1 MTCLT
6 KLLLRADCWLW
17 LLASSAALSATA
29 QRVENLPARMAPG
42 RVENTLV
49 EKIADDSLA
58 TAFEIWILG
67 GVKYHFHEA
76 HTECV
81 YILEGSGE
89 MQWGEESFR
98 VSPGDFVMIPRGKPH
113 GLIAT
118 ERMKVLSIQTPRWL
132 TDDRKFLEPVRRP
145 HNE

>member
-1 MTCLT
+1 MTCLN
-6 KLLLRADCWLW
+6 KLLLRTKYGLC
-17 LLASSAALSATA
+17 LLASSVCLRAAA
-29 QRVENLPARMAPG
+29 QHVENLPARMAPG

-58 TAFEIWILG
+58 TAFEIWIMG
-67 GVKYHFHEA
+67 GVKYHFHAA
-76 HTECV
+76 HSECV

-89 MQWGEESFR
+89 MQWGEEHFK
-98 VSPGDFVMIPRGKPH
+98 VCAGDFVMIPRGTPH

-132 TDDRKFLEPVRRP
+132 TDDRKFIEPVRRP